1 MSESELDL
9 PLSEADTGSTGDSE
23 IGTLLSSIRS
33 VGYGVL
39 REPAV
44 VGLRR
49 ELHSAWREFGALRQ
63 AEKDVYRTPSLQG
76 YFTPYPGLHEVF
88 EYKHARRD
96 PALRLPP
103 LLEKS
108 VEAMYTLLE
117 AAALRV
123 FRALGEDLGAPLT
136 AWEGLLDDSTF
147 RMLHF
152 DRLRVPAAQIPR
164 LDPNV
169 LKALQSHFPSHCDS
183 ALMTVAPKASL
194 PALDL
199 RRFDSL
205 EWECFEA
212 QMEEDELLVFVGDT
226 MARLTNNYYPAL
238 LHRPTVNPML
248 PSDLP
253 RISTPFFLRARP
265 DALLDARMC
274 DLAKVGPLQK
284 ECETPIVVEAIND
297 NIGGA
302 RENLPWKVSPY
313 YLDGRSR

>member
-1 MSESELDL
+1 GETRTAESPIE
-9 PLSEADTGSTGDSE
+9 S
-23 IGTLLSSIRS
+23 LLCNLRA

-39 REPAV
+39 KDPHV
-44 VGLRR
+44 NGLRM
-49 ELHSAWREFGALRQ
+49 ELHSTWRQFGALPQ
-63 AEKDVYRTPSLQG
+63 AEKDLYRTPSLQG

-88 EYKHARRD
+88 EHKHARRD

-108 VEAMYTLLE
+108 VEAMYTQLE
-117 AAALRV
+117 ATALRV
-123 FRALGEDLGAPLT
+123 FRAIGEDLGTPMT

-152 DRLRVPAAQIPR
+152 DRLSVPPAEMPR
-164 LDPNV
+164 LDANV
-169 LKALQSHFPSHCDS
+169 LRTVQSHYPAHCDS

-194 PALDL
+194 AALDL

-205 EWECFEA
+205 EWDRFEA
-212 QMEEDELLVFVGDT
+212 RMDNDDLLVFVGDT

-238 LHRPTVNPML
+238 LHRPTVEPML
-248 PSDLP
+248 PSDLS

-265 DALLDARMC
+265 DALLDASMC